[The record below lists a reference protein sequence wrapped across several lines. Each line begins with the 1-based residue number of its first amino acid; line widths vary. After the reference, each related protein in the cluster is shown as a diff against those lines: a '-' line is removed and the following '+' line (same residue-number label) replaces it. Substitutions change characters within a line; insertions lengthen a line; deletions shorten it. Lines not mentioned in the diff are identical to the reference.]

1 MRAPRSRPS
10 DVGPETHC
18 FTIIKESAEE
28 KRALPTRFH
37 DSGRPLVIDDEA
49 NFRKLVSSALT
60 SFTVVEA
67 SDGQEALAMVQE
79 DELDLVITDIR
90 MPNMDGFGLL
100 QNLRAEFPLLPV
112 VAVSRYLEDD
122 DVRDHEFDE
131 VIEKPFGA
139 KDLRDLAEQMVTQ
152 KNSDSAG

>member
-1 MRAPRSRPS
+1 
-10 DVGPETHC
+10 
-18 FTIIKESAEE
+18 
-28 KRALPTRFH
+28 
-37 DSGRPLVIDDEA
+37 
-49 NFRKLVSSALT
+49 
-60 SFTVVEA
+60 
-67 SDGQEALAMVQE
+67 MVQE

-112 VAVSRYLEDD
+112 VAVSSYLEDD

-131 VIEKPFGA
+131 VIEKTFGV

-152 KNSDSAG
+152 KHNDSAG